1 MIDFY
6 QDPAVDCKPTAA
18 ALSAGARG
26 GGDGNKMTDRIGCHT
41 QSLSKVIS
49 KTISLG
55 KITEPARGWLSY
67 CRRAAGAQRGKAT
80 LVDVK
85 R

>member
-1 MIDFY
+1 MIDFR
-6 QDPAVDCKPTAA
+6 QDPAVDCKPTAR
-18 ALSAGARG
+18 GTQCRRG

-55 KITEPARGWLSY
+55 KITEPARGWLAVLLPP
-67 CRRAAGAQRGKAT
+67 AAQSVAEPQR
-80 LVDVK
+80 LM
-85 R
+85 